1 MGYGKNNQNGHFS
14 IMAALREFRARHYHP
29 IPDLQ
34 ICSLKNKYYKV
45 LSELQERLYTDDRI
59 GQLTESGSGA
69 GVAQPGRVGNKLLTL
84 PDERDIFSGNHL
96 IGEHHMFKKAA
107 LVTSVL
113 MISTAIT
120 HAEGPYRIGITQNNV
135 GVDSYQT
142 TYERAFEEAAEEKG
156 NVDVVVL
163 DAGGD
168 VARQIGQMNNLIQQ
182 RVDAIIIWP
191 TNGQAVIPAI
201 RQAYN
206 AGIPVIVTNSKIAEP
221 GLEFIAAFSGPD
233 NVQQGISSAEM
244 MCQALDGQGQI
255 VQIAGQPGYTTAME
269 RSKGFEDRLAEVCPD
284 VEILETQPGDWNREK
299 AQRVMENFLTK
310 YDQIDGVYSG
320 DDNMGVGALNAAKGA
335 GRAGEMIFI
344 GATNFAVGYEAI
356 ERGEY
361 YGSIYQSP
369 VDDARSAL
377 QTALD
382 VLEGKDVP
390 KMNFFETP
398 KITAENI
405 DQFDKPVF

>member
-1 MGYGKNNQNGHFS
+1 MFYKT
-14 IMAALREFRARHYHP
+14 ALA
-29 IPDLQ
+29 
-34 ICSLKNKYYKV
+34 
-45 LSELQERLYTDDRI
+45 
-59 GQLTESGSGA
+59 
-69 GVAQPGRVGNKLLTL
+69 
-84 PDERDIFSGNHL
+84 
-96 IGEHHMFKKAA
+96 
-107 LVTSVL
+107 TSVMML
-113 MISTAIT
+113 SAGLVQ
-120 HAEGPYRIGITQNNV
+120 AEETYRIGITQNNV

-142 TYERAFEEAAEEKG
+142 TYESAFENAADELD

-168 VARQIGQMNNLIQQ
+168 VARQIGQVRNLIQQ

-201 RQAYN
+201 RQAHR
-206 AGIPVIVTNSKIAEP
+206 AGIPVVVTNSKIAEA
-221 GLEFIAAFSGPD
+221 GLDYIAAFSGPD
-233 NVQQGISSAEM
+233 NVQQGASSAEM
-244 MCQALDGQGQI
+244 MCEALDGQGQI

-269 RSKGFEDRLAEVCPD
+269 RSKGFEDRLAEACPD
-284 VEILETQPGDWNREK
+284 VEILETQPADWNREK

-310 YDQIDGVYSG
+310 YDDIDGVYAG
-320 DDNMGVGALNAAKGA
+320 DDNMGVGALNAAKSA
-335 GRAGEMIFI
+335 GRAEDIAFI

-369 VDDARSAL
+369 VDDAEAAL

-382 VLEGKDVP
+382 VLEGKEVP

-398 KITAENI
+398 KITADNLSE
-405 DQFDKPVF
+405 FDKPVF